1 MCVHTHIQMDTFRN
15 MHMSVCGGGLNPH
28 FYISNPSMVV
38 VTMRLKIEDG
48 YKILLLLTKMVF

>member
-1 MCVHTHIQMDTFRN
+1 MCVSTHIQMDTFKN
-15 MHMSVCGGGLNPH
+15 MHKRGGVLNPH
-28 FYISNPSMVV
+28 FYISNPSMVM